1 MSKSPAR
8 RPSTNSGFTVLEV
21 AVAIFL
27 LTIGVVAVAALSG
40 TMMTTGNRSKYLS
53 LEATLASEKLEDLN
67 RWSANATHV
76 CVPTGSASVGS
87 LTSDVLQ
94 STTCPA
100 GATASIAYYDDV
112 NINFSNG
119 SSDCVS
125 SLGGCFAE
133 TVASQV
139 GGVTQYTTT
148 YHSPDGTVN
157 TATNATAPTNM
168 TFHRRWIIEANSPVN
183 GVRRMT
189 VLVTANSTNVSPFS
203 PSFQMS
209 LVRP

>member
-1 MSKSPAR
+1 MSKSRAR
-8 RPSTNSGFTVLEV
+8 RLGTDAGFTVLEV
-21 AVAIFL
+21 LVAIFI
-27 LTIGVVAVAALSG
+27 LTVGVVGVAALSG

-67 RWSANATHV
+67 HWPASAAGV
-76 CVPTGSASVGS
+76 CVPTGNTSVGS

-94 STTCPA
+94 NTTCP
-100 GATASIAYYDDV
+100 GGSPVSVAYYDDV
-112 NINFSNG
+112 NINFFNG

-139 GGVTQYTTT
+139 SGVTQYTTT
-148 YHSPDGTVN
+148 YHSPDGTVT

-168 TFHRRWIIEANSPVN
+168 TFHRRWIIEGNAPVN
-183 GVRRMT
+183 GVRRIT
-189 VLVTANSTNVSPFS
+189 VLVTVNTGNIAPFS
-203 PSFQMS
+203 PTFQMS